1 MSPFSKSFSQKNAPR
16 HQASW
21 MNIGSL
27 ALLVV
32 ICGAYIFHVNHV
44 VSEGYQIRAL
54 ESQISELSLQNQK
67 LEVVSQQ
74 AESLQNV
81 AHAVTMMG
89 FVRAEQPTYLAS
101 TNPSYAM
108 AK

>member
-1 MSPFSKSFSQKNAPR
+1 MSPFAQSFSQKSTPR
-16 HQASW
+16 LNLSW
-21 MNIGSL
+21 MNIGSFAVL
-27 ALLVV
+27 ILL
-32 ICGAYIFHVNHV
+32 CGVYIFHVNHV

-89 FVRAEQPTYLAS
+89 FVRADQPTYLSSAA
-101 TNPSYAM
+101 PSYAM